1 MVQNPES
8 RPMRE
13 MGIQVRARVSNQEL
27 KRGESQ
33 NQPHVAI
40 WPQFLPSFQ
49 NGEARSLSCDA
60 PHQPWKLKMDIHLI
74 CILWLK
80 KVRLSWG

>member
-1 MVQNPES
+1 
-8 RPMRE
+8 

-49 NGEARSLSCDA
+49 NGEA